1 MKLSSINKLTNF
13 KAFKKKIAVSLA
25 KFIIYKSVYVI
36 KHFVTI
42 IIYFAL
48 VRLLFGELG
57 FRQIKRKYLLDYY
70 TTIPIY
76 SGS

>member
-13 KAFKKKIAVSLA
+13 KAFKKKIAVSSA

-36 KHFVTI
+36 MHFATI

-57 FRQIKRKYLLDYY
+57 FRQIKRKYILDYY